1 MFWKDLRTTDSRTH
15 ASTNTGFDNRQKDKR
30 DKYVGMQEGG
40 QTHRPKHTKHVFV
53 RERGGERESDRQTE
67 RETERERERQRE
79 GDRTRTRK
87 LYFTRRERDTHT
99 QRQRETERDR
109 ERQRQRER
117 GTKAL
122 APKCLAFL
130 WNLLLFVLNRASE
143 SASQKTQICGAS
155 HTGPLV
161 HVRHVTYDAVSA
173 SAHNM
178 VTLSIIEWVIGRHKS
193 HLSHGHR

>member
-1 MFWKDLRTTDSRTH
+1 MRER
-15 ASTNTGFDNRQKDKR
+15 
-30 DKYVGMQEGG
+30 E
-40 QTHRPKHTKHVFV
+40 
-53 RERGGERESDRQTE
+53 RERGGRERETEKDTQRDRQNSNSKTLFY
-67 RETERERERQRE
+67 TERERERE
-79 GDRTRTRK
+79 G
-87 LYFTRRERDTHT
+87 E
-99 QRQRETERDR
+99 
-109 ERQRQRER
+109 RER

-122 APKCLAFL
+122 APTCLAFF
-130 WNLLLFVLNRASE
+130 WNLLLFVLNCASE